1 VNKLRIV
8 HSYPIWIPQTQTWM
22 YNQLRFLPKDKVE
35 TYVVCETTENLD
47 QFPTPNLYSL
57 DQTSLFRQLW
67 DHLLRKYKIRNH
79 LGYLTQI
86 IDKKNAHILHS
97 HFGNIG
103 WSNIGAPHSIN
114 TKHVVTFYGLD
125 VNMLPQSN
133 AIWYKRYADLF
144 SQADLFLCEGPYMA
158 RSINKL
164 GCPKHKIKVHHLG
177 IEIGNIK
184 FSPRRW
190 SSNETLRI
198 LIAGSFRE
206 KKGITYALKAL
217 EEIRKTLSIE
227 ITIIGD
233 ANNSKS
239 DQLEKQR
246 ILETIDEMKLPNHI
260 KLMGYQPYEVL
271 FKEAYKHHIFL
282 SPSVTAKDGD
292 TEGGAPVSIIEMMAT
307 GMIVISTKHCDIP
320 NLISNGNT
328 GLLAEERD
336 VTGLVSK
343 INWAI
348 ANPDKW
354 LNIQENARKH
364 VENNFDALAQGEKL
378 AQLYQDLCNEN
389 LN

>member
-1 VNKLRIV
+1 
-8 HSYPIWIPQTQTWM
+8 M